1 MAEDLKPEG
10 LRGLLLGP
18 LVLLAELVGALIPGV
33 LFLILLIVKRV
44 PEATAAI
51 GTTFIGYRTKI
62 ACGLVISFL
71 IGRLF
76 LIPANLLQAR
86 LLSFGTQ
93 DLNLFD
99 ANKQGSIFDKLTKE
113 GKKLLGGALMTG
125 FLRGA
130 TPWEHYMVAM
140 SEGGFRLSTGFALLV
155 ACLIP
160 GDGRM
165 RTVELLGGMFF
176 VGFGVLHGRATRGLA
191 LALIGSS
198 AAEGFLSLTE
208 QQRTLV
214 FTLARILLPSQT
226 QAAPPPL
233 VAKEPGKGSLAP
245 QAPPGAVAETTPKK

>member
-155 ACLIP
+155 ACLMLSHDLYSRSYGEEETGRWIGWTSSGSGVCGWTCKRP
-160 GDGRM
+160 HRYTVNLEHGDAM
-165 RTVELLGGMFF
+165 
-176 VGFGVLHGRATRGLA
+176 
-191 LALIGSS
+191 IGPS
-198 AAEGFLSLTE
+198 
-208 QQRTLV
+208 
-214 FTLARILLPSQT
+214 LAR
-226 QAAPPPL
+226 
-233 VAKEPGKGSLAP
+233 GKGA
-245 QAPPGAVAETTPKK
+245 